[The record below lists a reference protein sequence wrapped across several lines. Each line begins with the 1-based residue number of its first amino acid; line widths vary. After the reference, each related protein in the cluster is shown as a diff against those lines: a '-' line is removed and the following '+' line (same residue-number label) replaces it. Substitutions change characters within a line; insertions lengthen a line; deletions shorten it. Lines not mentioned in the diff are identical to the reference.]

1 MKRTKVGNN
10 LNFNWYK
17 TLWKPFSNSLS
28 GGQESKSTE
37 RNSRKKRN
45 YYFIFIIVTLIRMT
59 LFCENRKEK
68 RRRPNQVIMMMT
80 LTVAKNPVPYK
91 KRRRKEESHHVHV
104 QAHTHIHI
112 QPTCMHVCMCLLQ
125 LTKCLQ
131 LPHNSAMS
139 TISTTT
145 ATANNKYSDKQFTKT
160 VSVQLSV
167 WFWLISH

>member
-28 GGQESKSTE
+28 GGQETKNTE

-91 KRRRKEESHHVHV
+91 KRRRKEESHYVHVHT
-104 QAHTHIHI
+104 HTHI